1 VSLRRVLWLG
11 LGQMGTALAGRL
23 IAAGYDVEG
32 VDPAPRDR
40 SPCPV
45 HASIEDAV
53 ARARPPFQVAIA
65 SLPSPVELLD
75 SITRLLAL
83 PPEQVPGYFVN
94 LSTIGAQA
102 AERAAARFAR
112 PGLRTYV
119 EAPVTGGVLRAAE
132 GRAAILLGCTDDVGE
147 ELLALL
153 DRLARRVLPVGSVT
167 EASKVKLINNFIAV
181 ANTFVAVEGLR
192 LAARL
197 GLDPLE
203 TRRLLEDGTADSY
216 VLRSTIQRPMTTGD
230 LSTGFALRLALK
242 DMLLLREALGPE
254 RPPLLAAVTEMLA
267 RGADRGHGD
276 YVFPLAALGSI
287 PGPASAWAGAE
298 RTVPTEHGQRR

>member
-1 VSLRRVLWLG
+1 
-11 LGQMGTALAGRL
+11 MGTALAGRL
-23 IAAGYDVEG
+23 IAAGYQVEG
-32 VDPAPRDR
+32 VDPAPRKR

-53 ARARPPFQVAIA
+53 ADGRPSFQAAIA

-83 PPEQVPGYFVN
+83 PPEQVPRYFVN
-94 LSTIGAQA
+94 LSTIGSEA
-102 AERAAARFAR
+102 AEHAAARFAR

-132 GRAAILLGCTDDVGE
+132 GRAAILLGSTDDVGQ

-153 DRLARRVLPVGSVT
+153 DRLARRVLHVGSVT
-167 EASKVKLINNFIAV
+167 DASKVKLINNFIAI

-216 VLRSTIQRPMTTGD
+216 VLRSTVQRPMTTGD

-242 DMLLLREALGPE
+242 DMLLLREALGAE
-254 RPPLLAAVTEMLA
+254 RAELLAAVIEILA
-267 RGADRGHGD
+267 TGAGRGQGD

-287 PGPASAWAGAE
+287 PGQVSAWACAGRAVS
-298 RTVPTEHGQRR
+298 TQNG